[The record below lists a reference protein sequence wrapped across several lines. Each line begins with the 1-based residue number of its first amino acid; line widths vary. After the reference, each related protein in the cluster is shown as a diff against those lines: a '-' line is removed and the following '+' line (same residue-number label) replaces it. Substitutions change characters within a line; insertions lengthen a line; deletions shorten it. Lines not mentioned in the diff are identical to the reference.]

1 MIPNKSEASI
11 KNGNWFIYQDGG
23 NLIQI
28 WGSNATGKE
37 KVYLNNELVSER
49 TSIKMRSEH
58 QFTDQQGQNYEV
70 KFEMESL
77 LKGRLKCVIKRDET
91 ILRTFRVDYGK
102 GKNFS
107 LTQFLLLILGSAIIG
122 FLIGTFD
129 FSNLTLSLF
138 IAILLFFC
146 FATRKKGEIE
156 IVEE

>member
-1 MIPNKSEASI
+1 MIPNKSEASV

-28 WGSNATGKE
+28 WGSNVTGKE

-49 TSIKMRSEH
+49 TSIKMQSEH

-91 ILRTFRVDYGK
+91 ILRSFRVDYGK

-107 LTQFLLLILGSAIIG
+107 LTQFSLLILGSAIIG

-129 FSNLTLSLF
+129 FSNLTLFLF
-138 IAILLFFC
+138 IGTLIFFY